1 MQKHEEERRERSF
14 VESPNSRHG
23 CLLDCICLL
32 FIIMYFLCEELGLKY

>member
-14 VESPNSRHG
+14 VESPNSRHR